1 MEHILAIGKLP
12 TDDRDRPLS
21 PVTIPH
27 CGELELRKPPPKKR
41 SPSPSPRRSASPR
54 RADRGSDSE
63 SDDSRRRKEKSRRR
77 EKKESRSK
85 NKKPRGAREAREET
99 LDELDAR
106 LEREEKERLEA
117 ERLERV
123 EEQKREIER
132 ERIRAKESGDV
143 VYKGEC
149 AAARLQSLGW
159 DVDRIQVEGQCDI
172 WTQSRY
178 GRRGYR
184 RITMRD
190 SRTPGPGGAEAT
202 EWSEVTE
209 AT

>member
-1 MEHILAIGKLP
+1 MVLTTCRVFGRVIHGLEHVLAIGKLP

-54 RADRGSDSE
+54 RPDSSDSE

-85 NKKPRGAREAREET
+85 NKKPRGPREET

-143 VYKGEC
+143 VYKGKPLRRQ
-149 AAARLQSLGW
+149 ASVTWVMLIAYR
-159 DVDRIQVEGQCDI
+159 
-172 WTQSRY
+172 SR
-178 GRRGYR
+178 GNA
-184 RITMRD
+184 IF
-190 SRTPGPGGAEAT
+190 GPRVAT
-202 EWSEVTE
+202 GEEDTTE
-209 AT
+209 L